1 MRMSQASLTK
11 RDYQRAIKAI
21 AASRRE
27 VQQLIDAT
35 RRDEQYI
42 LSLLGPMLCELRDA
56 RATLEQLR
64 NNA

>member
-1 MRMSQASLTK
+1 MSQAPLTK

-42 LSLLGPMLCELRDA
+42 LSHLGPMLCELRDA